1 MPRPPA
7 LLACTALTLALLA
20 PAALQPQR
28 EARLQR
34 WVDRD
39 GVIHYADHRGQSG
52 GRADFATDPAAVART
67 AELSLHEDTG
77 VYVALVRNLLHG
89 PVEVELDITEND
101 NVSAW
106 PRLPHRMALDA
117 GEQRSVSAIERINP
131 ARAGHFEL
139 HLLAMPG
146 RPGARHDHAGY
157 AMPVAAGT
165 DSIVQG
171 FGGGFSHTDPQN
183 LHAIDF
189 AVGEGT
195 PVLAARAGVVMQ
207 VVDDHADGGLDRD
220 TFVHRANH
228 VRVLHAD
235 GSMAVYAHLRPGGAR
250 VRPGQ
255 AVATGEH
262 IADSGNT
269 GFSSGPHLHF
279 VVQVNAG
286 MALASVPVTLLD
298 ADGLPAPVPGMATTG
313 LEPATGAPHADGL

>member
-1 MPRPPA
+1 MPRLPTF
-7 LLACTALTLALLA
+7 LAGTALVVALLA
-20 PAALQPQR
+20 PGGLQHQR

-34 WVDRD
+34 WVDD
-39 GVIHYADHRGQSG
+39 AGVIHYSDNGGKPG

-67 AELSLHEDTG
+67 AELNLHEDTG

-89 PVEVELDITEND
+89 PVEVELDISAQD

-131 ARAGHFEL
+131 GRAGHFEL

-146 RPGARHDHAGY
+146 RPGARHDQSTY
-157 AMPVAAGT
+157 VMPVAAGSG
-165 DSIVQG
+165 SIVQG
-171 FGGGFSHTDPQN
+171 FGGRFSHTDPQN

-189 AVGEGT
+189 AVPEGT

-207 VVDDHADGGLDRD
+207 VVDDHAAGGLDREA
-220 TFVHRANH
+220 FVHRANH
-228 VRVLHAD
+228 VRVLHPD
-235 GSMAVYAHLRPGGAR
+235 GSMAVYAHLDPGGAT

-255 AVATGEH
+255 AVVAGEH
-262 IADSGNT
+262 IGYSGNT

-279 VVQVNAG
+279 VVQVNTG
-286 MALASVPVTLLD
+286 MALESVPVTLLD
-298 ADGLPAPVPGMATTG
+298 ERGQPARVPGMAEFAPT
-313 LEPATGAPHADGL
+313 PATGSAAANGL